1 MPWLLL
7 MLRLCPLAPYPGNSA
22 LRINS
27 AVLWLLVLALCCA
40 PGLDAQAQA
49 KPTIA
54 ILRFGFF
61 PTLHWMEGALLDT
74 LALYGWL
81 SANER
86 ETLRERQDLQGEKLD
101 IFWGDADF
109 DYSAVTVMVDQALDR
124 EADVLVTLSTPVTQ
138 AAVNQTLPLE
148 EPPAI
153 LFTGVSNPVQ
163 AGVMQAPCLKPAHIT
178 GSESTADYQAIL
190 PLLMMLKPNLQ
201 VIGTLFNS
209 SEATGIQGARQI
221 QDIGEGLGLEVKVA
235 SVVGLTDIQL
245 ATDALIGKGVE
256 AIVLP
261 DDLSIGQS
269 MLLIAT
275 TALEYEIPV
284 VHASLLS
291 VYFGATMTAGP
302 FLYFDQGAQVGRL
315 LVAYLQDELDIA
327 ATAVNAHSNLAVA
340 LNLDNAELL
349 NIEISDQLLA
359 LADVTVEDGITI
371 MDEDWGR
378 MTYEAM
384 QLLPLDEQRE
394 VDRAYLAGLRCTPE
408 MIAEQQAAL
417 AKDS

>member
-1 MPWLLL
+1 
-7 MLRLCPLAPYPGNSA
+7 
-22 LRINS
+22 
-27 AVLWLLVLALCCA
+27 
-40 PGLDAQAQA
+40 
-49 KPTIA
+49 
-54 ILRFGFF
+54 
-61 PTLHWMEGALLDT
+61 MEGALLDT

-81 SANER
+81 SADER

-101 IFWGDADF
+101 ILWGDADF
-109 DYSAVTVMVDQALDR
+109 DYANVTIMVDEALDR
-124 EADVLVTLSTPVTQ
+124 EADVLVTISTPVTQ
-138 AAVNQTLPLE
+138 TAVNQTLPLE
-148 EPPAI
+148 EPPII
-153 LFTGVSNPVQ
+153 LFAGVHNPLQ
-163 AGVMQAPCLKPAHIT
+163 AGIMRAPCLKPAHVT
-178 GSESTADYQAIL
+178 GSESITDYHAIV
-190 PLLMMLKPNLQ
+190 PLLLQLQPDLQ
-201 VIGTLFNS
+201 VIGTIYNS
-209 SEATGIQGARQI
+209 SEASGIHGAGQI
-221 QDIGEGLGLEVKVA
+221 QALGESLGLAVETRAVF
-235 SVVGLTDIQL
+235 GLTDVQL
-245 ATDALIGKGVE
+245 ATDALLSAGVQ
-256 AIVLP
+256 AIVIP
-261 DDLSIGQS
+261 NDLSIGQS
-269 MLLIAT
+269 VPLIAT

-327 ATAVNAHSNLAVA
+327 ATAVNAHQNLAVA

-378 MTYEAM
+378 MTYQGM
-384 QLLPLDEQRE
+384 QLLPLAEQRE

-417 AKDS
+417 AEDS

>member
-1 MPWLLL
+1 M
-7 MLRLCPLAPYPGNSA
+7 RTGT
-22 LRINS
+22 
-27 AVLWLLVLALCCA
+27 VFGLLVLLLCCA
-40 PGLDAQAQA
+40 PAVGAQADG

-81 SANER
+81 SADER

-101 IFWGDADF
+101 ILWGDADF
-109 DYSAVTVMVDQALDR
+109 DYANVTIMVDEALDR
-124 EADVLVTLSTPVTQ
+124 EADVLVTISTPVTQ
-138 AAVNQTLPLE
+138 TAVNQTLPLE
-148 EPPAI
+148 EPPII
-153 LFTGVSNPVQ
+153 LFAGVHNPLQ
-163 AGVMQAPCLKPAHIT
+163 AGIMRSPCLKPAHVT
-178 GSESTADYQAIL
+178 GSESITDYDAIV
-190 PLLMMLKPNLQ
+190 PLLLQLQPDLQ
-201 VIGTLFNS
+201 VIGTIYNS
-209 SEATGIQGARQI
+209 SEASGIHGAGRI
-221 QDIGEGLGLEVKVA
+221 QEIGESLGLAVETRAVF
-235 SVVGLTDIQL
+235 GLTDVQL
-245 ATDALIGKGVE
+245 ATDALLSAGVQ
-256 AIVLP
+256 AIAIP
-261 DDLSIGQS
+261 NDLSIGQS
-269 MLLIAT
+269 VPLIAT

-340 LNLDNAELL
+340 LNLDNATELG
-349 NIEISDQLLA
+349 IDISDELLA

-378 MTYEAM
+378 MTYQGM
-384 QLLPLDEQRE
+384 QLLPLAEQRE
-394 VDRAYLAGLRCTPE
+394 VDSAYLAGLRCTPE
-408 MIAEQQAAL
+408 MIAQQQAAL
-417 AKDS
+417 AEDS

>member
-1 MPWLLL
+1 
-7 MLRLCPLAPYPGNSA
+7 ML
-22 LRINS
+22 
-27 AVLWLLVLALCCA
+27 LCCA
-40 PGLDAQAQA
+40 PALDAQAQA
-49 KPTIA
+49 NPRIA

-81 SANER
+81 SADER

-101 IFWGDADF
+101 ILWGDADF
-109 DYSAVTVMVDQALDR
+109 DYANVTIMVDEALDR
-124 EADVLVTLSTPVTQ
+124 EADVLVTISTPVTQ
-138 AAVNQTLPLE
+138 TAVNQTLPLE
-148 EPPAI
+148 EPPII
-153 LFTGVSNPVQ
+153 LFAGVHNPLQ
-163 AGVMQAPCLKPAHIT
+163 AGIMRAPCLKPAHVT
-178 GSESTADYQAIL
+178 GSESITDYHAIV
-190 PLLMMLKPNLQ
+190 PLLLQLQPDLQ
-201 VIGTLFNS
+201 VIGTIYNS
-209 SEATGIQGARQI
+209 SEASGIHGAGQI
-221 QDIGEGLGLEVKVA
+221 QALGESLGLAVETRAVF
-235 SVVGLTDIQL
+235 GLTDVQL
-245 ATDALIGKGVE
+245 ATDALLSAGVQ
-256 AIVLP
+256 AIVIP
-261 DDLSIGQS
+261 NDLSIGQS
-269 MLLIAT
+269 VPLIAT

-315 LVAYLQDELDIA
+315 LVAYLQDELNIA
-327 ATAVNAHSNLAVA
+327 ATAVNAHQNLAVA

-378 MTYEAM
+378 MTYQGM
-384 QLLPLDEQRE
+384 QLLPLEEQRE

-408 MIAEQQAAL
+408 MIAQQLAAL